1 MSISKFFWMIGA
13 VFFLILG
20 IIGILFPIIPQVP
33 FFITAF
39 FCLSKGAP
47 RMHRWIKKQTLYQ
60 KYILPLKQ
68 KTHQFKNKSKL
79 LNKILQR
86 FHH

>member
-1 MSISKFFWMIGA
+1 MSVSKFFWMIGA

-20 IIGILFPIIPQVP
+20 VIGILFPIIPQVP
-33 FFITAF
+33 FLIIAL

-47 RMHRWIKKQTLYQ
+47 RIHRWIRKQPLYQ
-60 KYILPLKQ
+60 KYVLPLEQ
-68 KTHQFKNKSKL
+68 KVHQLKSQSGFLK
-79 LNKILQR
+79 KIFQR